1 MQFLAPLFLV
11 ALAGLAI
18 PVLLHLTQREKKQI
32 IRFPSLMFVRRIPYQ
47 SVRRRKV
54 QNWLLLLVR
63 MTALALLIAA
73 FARPFI
79 MRPDAAAPTGAGAR
93 EVVVLLDTSYS
104 IGYGDRWERARKAA
118 EDVVSGLSPSDRA
131 SIVLFASGTEI
142 VVRSTAER
150 EKLTAAL
157 ATAKPGSGAT
167 RYAPALK
174 VAGSILSDSRLPRRE
189 AVLISDFQRNGWRG
203 GEGTQLPQG
212 AILTPVPVQGPLDR
226 PNVGVTAVSLPR
238 STFSDQE
245 RVTVTAALVNRAD
258 RPANGVTVKLEV
270 GKIPVGSKTISLE
283 PGATTS
289 VTFDPFTVNARNMR
303 GTVSIGDDALAADNT
318 YNFVVSPS
326 QPLRVAL
333 LDRGAAGARRY
344 IEDALSVG
352 EMPRIDA
359 VTRQPEGLTDD
370 ELNRSAV
377 VIVHDVSI
385 AQNTARRLHRFVEQ
399 GGGLLVAAGGRAAW
413 PTDVDLLPG
422 TLGATNDR
430 NKGEP
435 ARVGAVEFGHPVFE
449 PFRGPRSGNFSSS
462 RVYEFRTVAASKSAQ
477 VLARFDG
484 GLPALLER
492 RVGTGRVLLWASA
505 FDQPSSQLPIN
516 PVFPVFVHEAVRY
529 LAAYSEPQPW
539 LSVGQV
545 LDPTSLA
552 SPKGSPATR
561 VVLTPS
567 GKRLPLQDEGADV
580 LELSEQGFYDIR
592 GIGNASDVTVIASN
606 VDPVEGDLTPMDP
619 KDIALAALGA
629 PPEAGGGGGPRIP
642 LTPEAQ
648 ENNQRLWWNLLCVGL
663 VLLGLDTILSN
674 RLAKS

>member
-189 AVLISDFQRNGWRG
+189 AVLISDFQRSGWRG

-413 PTDVDLLPG
+413 PTDVDLLPVPSVPRTTETKASPRG
-422 TLGATNDR
+422 W
-430 NKGEP
+430 EP
-435 ARVGAVEFGHPVFE
+435 
-449 PFRGPRSGNFSSS
+449 SSS
-462 RVYEFRTVAASKSAQ
+462 GTRCSSRSAARAAATSRPPGCTNSGPSRRPSPRRCWRASTGDCRPCWSAAWGQAACSSGRRRSISRRVSCRSTPSFRSSSTKRSDTWRRTVSRS
-477 VLARFDG
+477 RG
-484 GLPALLER
+484 SPWGRYWIR
-492 RVGTGRVLLWASA
+492 RRWHPRK
-505 FDQPSSQLPIN
+505 D
-516 PVFPVFVHEAVRY
+516 RRR
-529 LAAYSEPQPW
+529 
-539 LSVGQV
+539 
-545 LDPTSLA
+545 LA
-552 SPKGSPATR
+552 S
-561 VVLTPS
+561 
-567 GKRLPLQDEGADV
+567 
-580 LELSEQGFYDIR
+580 
-592 GIGNASDVTVIASN
+592 
-606 VDPVEGDLTPMDP
+606 
-619 KDIALAALGA
+619 
-629 PPEAGGGGGPRIP
+629 
-642 LTPEAQ
+642 
-648 ENNQRLWWNLLCVGL
+648 C
-663 VLLGLDTILSN
+663 
-674 RLAKS
+674 